1 MEEKIE
7 FAQIQDWTPF
17 VVWFGNY
24 EQPVVKGNR
33 SPNHYFFYGL
43 FCNQGLQRLL
53 QVFVSARVAVSAD
66 YQRGSGQWGPHLEW
80 EVVTFLQDGD
90 YPRI

>member
-24 EQPVVKGNR
+24 EQPVVKGQR
-33 SPNHYFFYGL
+33 SPTTTFSMACFVIRDCNASFKNLFLRGL
-43 FCNQGLQRLL
+43 AYPLIIRGHLVNGGLILKGRL
-53 QVFVSARVAVSAD
+53 
-66 YQRGSGQWGPHLEW
+66 
-80 EVVTFLQDGD
+80 
-90 YPRI
+90 